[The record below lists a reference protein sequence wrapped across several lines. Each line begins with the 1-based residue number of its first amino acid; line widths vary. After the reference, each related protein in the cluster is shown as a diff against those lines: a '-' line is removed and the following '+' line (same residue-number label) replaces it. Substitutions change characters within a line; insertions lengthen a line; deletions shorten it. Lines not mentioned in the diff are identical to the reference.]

1 MDAIAQNHRAAEV
14 WRHWMQRIAAEIEA
28 HGAHP
33 SRTVVLLPFAQL
45 MPLAAR
51 AWADH
56 RPEGFAP
63 RFQTTMNWASATP
76 FEPAEHDLSFD
87 TGRDLLTA
95 RTWLE
100 RAGLA
105 SQAELLASRLL
116 ESARQLAGPAAAT
129 LPAQRAAWA
138 QRARAVLAASL
149 EGAAA
154 LALEA
159 ALAQIAL
166 EWAAASS
173 YAADVLFEDEV
184 LSEVDLL
191 VVIEGLQPDAIAQ
204 TVASLLGER
213 ARVWPWPLDGADGQL
228 ATQQASDAADEAE
241 RAAAA
246 VVRHLQAGRGPVA
259 LAATDRVLTR
269 RILALL
275 YERQV
280 PVRDETGWKL
290 STTRSAANLMGA
302 LRACAW
308 NAATD
313 EVLDWLKN
321 SPAAGAGRVAALER
335 RLRQLGLREWRSVAP
350 GDFSESQA
358 LAQLHEQVEGWRA
371 AMQRPRPLSSWLAAV
386 RELLAACGQW
396 SGMQRDAAGLHVL
409 EALPLAPQAEA
420 EFAAFPQA
428 ARRMDLHGFTAWV
441 NEVLE
446 AASFRPVP
454 QGSEPVI
461 VLPFGQLLGRGVAAV
476 VLPGSDE
483 VRLPAAPEPEGP
495 WTAAQREVLGLP
507 SREALA
513 AAHRAAW
520 EHALQTP
527 YCDILWRAVDDN
539 GEVLLPSPLVQSL
552 LLDGAAHAA
561 ADPRETVAVA
571 PHTGGA
577 PRPAAALLP
586 LAQLSASAY
595 EDLRRCPYRFF
606 AMRQLGLREADEI
619 DEDLGKRDF
628 GSWLHAVLRGFH
640 EALHAAGELSREA
653 RVRVMDEQAH
663 ALLRRQRLDEG
674 EFLPFL
680 AGWPALRDG
689 YLRWLE
695 QHEASGARFAEAEG
709 EHRSALGPVDLMGR
723 VDRIDRLADGTA
735 LVMDYK
741 TEAAQ
746 ATRDRMK
753 QPLEDTQ
760 LAFYAALVDEP
771 QLRAAYLNISER
783 GEVTMVD
790 HADVLRARELLVA
803 AMADDV
809 QRIADGAPMPALGE
823 GRACEYCAARGLCRK
838 DFWIE

>member
-1 MDAIAQNHRAAEV
+1 MDAIAQNDLAPSAWEP
-14 WRHWMQRIAAEIEA
+14 WMQRLELAMQAC
-28 HGAHP
+28 GAHP

-51 AWADH
+51 AWAQH
-56 RPEGFAP
+56 RPQGFAP
-63 RFQTTMNWASATP
+63 RFQTTMNWASDTP

-87 TGRDLLTA
+87 AARDLLTA
-95 RTWLE
+95 RSWLE
-100 RAGLA
+100 RAGL
-105 SQAELLASRLL
+105 SMQAESLASSLL
-116 ESARQLAGPAAAT
+116 ESARQLAGPAAAV
-129 LPAQRAAWA
+129 LPADRAAWA
-138 QRARAVLAASL
+138 LRARSVLAASL
-149 EGAAA
+149 EGTPS

-159 ALAQIAL
+159 ALARVAL

-173 YAADVLFEDEV
+173 YAGDVLFEDGT
-184 LSEVDLL
+184 LSGVDLL
-191 VVIEGLQPDAIAQ
+191 VVIEGFQPDALARTVAARLGPRAQ
-204 TVASLLGER
+204 T
-213 ARVWPWPLDGADGQL
+213 WHWPLEGAPGRL
-228 ATQQASDAADEAE
+228 ETQEASDAADEAE

-246 VVRHLQAGRGPVA
+246 VVRHLQAGRGPIA

-275 YERQV
+275 YERKV

-308 NAATD
+308 NATTD

-321 SPAAGAGRVAALER
+321 SPVAGPGRVASLER
-335 RLRQLGLREWRSVAP
+335 KLRQLGLRDWRSVQP
-350 GDFSESQA
+350 GDFGDSPA
-358 LAQLHEQVEGWRA
+358 LALLHEQVEAWRG
-371 AMQRPRPLSSWLAAV
+371 AMQRTRTLSAWLPAL
-386 RELLAACGQW
+386 RDLLAACGQW
-396 SGMQRDAAGLHVL
+396 DGLQRDAAGLHVL

-420 EFAAFPQA
+420 EFAALA
-428 ARRMDLHGFTAWV
+428 ASARRMELRSFTGWV

-446 AASFRPVP
+446 AATFKPEP
-454 QGSEPVI
+454 QGTEPVI

-483 VRLPAAPEPEGP
+483 VRLPAAPEPDGP

-520 EHALQTP
+520 AHALQTP
-527 YCDILWRAVDDN
+527 HCDILWRAVDDN
-539 GEVLLPSPLVQSL
+539 GESLLASPLVQSL
-552 LLDGAAHAA
+552 LLDDLAHAA
-561 ADPRETVAVA
+561 GDPRECVALEPQA
-571 PHTGGA
+571 HGA
-577 PRPAAALLP
+577 PRPSAALLP

-619 DEDLGKRDF
+619 DEDVGKRDF
-628 GSWLHAVLRGFH
+628 GSWLHAVLSGFH
-640 EALHAAGELSREA
+640 QALLAAGEVSREERA
-653 RVRVMDEQAH
+653 RLLDEQAQYW
-663 ALLRRQRLDEG
+663 LGRQRLDEG

-680 AGWPALRDG
+680 AGWSALRDG

-695 QHEASGARFAEAEG
+695 QHEATGARFAQAESD
-709 EHRSALGPVDLMGR
+709 HRVALAPVALMGR
-723 VDRIDRLADGTA
+723 IDRIDRSADGSA
-735 LVMDYK
+735 LVIDYK

-753 QPLEDTQ
+753 QSLEDTQ
-760 LAFYAALVDEP
+760 LAFYAALVGEP
-771 QLRAAYLNISER
+771 GLQAAYLNISER
-783 GEVTMVD
+783 GEVTRVD

-803 AMADDV
+803 AIADDV
-809 QRIADGAPMPALGE
+809 QRIAAGAPMPALGE
-823 GRACEYCAARGLCRK
+823 GRACDYCAARGLCRK
-838 DFWIE
+838 DFWTE